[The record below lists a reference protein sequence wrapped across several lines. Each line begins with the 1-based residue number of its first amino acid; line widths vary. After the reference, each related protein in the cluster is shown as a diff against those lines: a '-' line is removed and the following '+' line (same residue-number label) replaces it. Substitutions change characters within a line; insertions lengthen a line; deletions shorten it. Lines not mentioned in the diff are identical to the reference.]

1 MPWNTAQNLTIS
13 TYQSAD
19 GSNFTTGGFDL
30 KFKGGVGVYLGM
42 GTDFKSDAIGVVD
55 LKENNPYAKGS
66 LFSQN
71 LRIRSKYGDELLSTQ
86 VRFSPCTV
94 NVPLKNGKTS
104 LYLNPHYVGTYD
116 SKKSTWKNAAGAFLG
131 VTHKFNNDLSVSAEV
146 QRYNLQD
153 ITDNSGKNWS
163 GNVIMS
169 VRLP

>member
-1 MPWNTAQNLTIS
+1 MPWNTAQNFSIS
-13 TYQSAD
+13 TYQYPD
-19 GSNFTTGGFDL
+19 GSNYTHTGFGVS
-30 KFKGGVGVYLGM
+30 FKGGLSTYVGI
-42 GTDFKSDAIGVVD
+42 GTDFKSDCHGIID
-55 LKENNPYAKGS
+55 LKESNPYAKGS

-71 LRIRSKYGDELLSTQ
+71 LRLRTKYDDKFLSTQ
-86 VRFSPCTV
+86 IRFSPCTV
-94 NVPLKNGKTS
+94 NVPLENKKTS
-104 LYLNPHYVGTYD
+104 LYLNPHYTGTYD
-116 SKKSTWKNAAGAFLG
+116 YQKKEWKHAAGAFLG